1 MLFEK
6 ILAALKTKYSNLGL
20 SNDAIEGLARQLAGF
35 VKEESEIDAAVAG
48 AEATLKA
55 IQSFGDKRATAEA
68 ERVKKEFEGKTPPTP
83 GTPPPGDDV
92 PAWAKAIIESNKTLE
107 AKLEGFNAERQS
119 QTLSHKINSI
129 LSEKKVPAEFSSAA
143 LVGRQ
148 FKDETEVQTLADA
161 IVNQYETFK
170 QKSSDLG
177 FSYTEPPEQGKA
189 PKGDSSEIAQMIET
203 GTKEIVEQ
211 SKK

>member
-1 MLFEK
+1 MFEK
-6 ILAALKTKYSNLGL
+6 ILAALKTKYSKLGL
-20 SNDAIEGLARQLAGF
+20 SNETMEGMANQLAGF
-35 VKEESEIDAAVAG
+35 VKEETEIDAAVTG

-55 IQSFGDKRATAEA
+55 FQSFVDKRAAAEA
-68 ERVKKEFEGKTPPTP
+68 ERVKKEFEGKTPPAP
-83 GTPPPGDDV
+83 GTPPAEGDM
-92 PAWAKAIIESNKTLE
+92 PAWAKTIIESNKDLKE
-107 AKLEGFNAERQS
+107 RLEGFSAERQS
-119 QTLSHKINSI
+119 QSLTQKLNSI

-161 IVNQYETFK
+161 IATQFEAFK
-170 QKSSDLG
+170 QKSADLG
-177 FSYTEPPEQGKA
+177 FSYTEPPEQGKT
-189 PKGDSSEIAQMIET
+189 PKGDSNEIAQMIET